1 MEQSTSTTT
10 VKIGLF
16 TAISLVIANQIGTGV
31 FTSLGFQVATIPS
44 VFPLLMLWV
53 VGGIIAL
60 CGALSYGELGAAL
73 PRSGGEYH
81 LLTTIYHPILGYLS
95 GWVSAILG
103 FAAPTALAAIAL
115 SKYTQAVFP
124 EVPGDHLAALVV
136 VIISMI
142 HIQSLRWG
150 SLFQDV
156 FTIIKVLL
164 ILFFIAAVF
173 WVDQPQ
179 SIRVLPQWQD
189 MQLVTSSNFAVALIY
204 VSYAYTGWNAAI
216 YIVDEIKSPLKNLPK
231 ALFIGT
237 LTVLILYVLLNF
249 VFLYTVP
256 MSDLS
261 GVVEIAFPS
270 AVVIFGISGGKIMA
284 LIIAILLISTVSA
297 MVFVGPRIT
306 MVMGQDLPA
315 LRFFAYKNRNNIPT
329 YAIVIQAVVTLAFIY
344 TSSFE
349 QVLIYA
355 SFMLVLFTTLTVM
368 GVFVLRI
375 TRPNLPRPY
384 KTWGYPF
391 TPALYL
397 ALSSWTLVYVFIDKP
412 KESLIGIAIGLSGLV
427 VYFFNWYLH
436 KRKTKA
442 S

>member
-1 MEQSTSTTT
+1 MNQSSSAS
-10 VKIGLF
+10 VAKIGLF

-31 FTSLGFQVATIPS
+31 FTSLGFQVATIPA

-60 CGALSYGELGAAL
+60 CGALAYGELGAAL

-81 LLTTIYHPILGYLS
+81 LLSTIYHPILGYLS
-95 GWVSAILG
+95 GWVSAVLG

-115 SKYTQAVFP
+115 SKYTQTVFP
-124 EVPGDHLAALVV
+124 QVPGNHLAALVV
-136 VIISMI
+136 VIISII
-142 HIQSLRWG
+142 HMNSLRWG
-150 SLFQDV
+150 SIFQDA
-156 FTIIKVLL
+156 FTTLKVLL
-164 ILFFIAAVF
+164 ILLFIGAVF

-179 SIRVLPQWQD
+179 AIRVLPNSED
-189 MQLVTSSNFAVALIY
+189 LRLITSSHFAVALIY

-216 YIVDEIKSPLKNLPK
+216 YIVDEIRSPLKNLPR
-231 ALFIGT
+231 ALFFGT
-237 LTVLILYVLLNF
+237 LLVLILYVLLNF

-256 MSDLS
+256 IEDLT
-261 GVVEIAFPS
+261 GVVEVAFPS
-270 AVVIFGISGGKIMA
+270 AAAIFGISGGKIMSI
-284 LIIAILLISTVSA
+284 IIAVLLISTVSA

-315 LRFFAYKNRNNIPT
+315 LRLFARKSKNNIPI
-329 YAIVIQAVVTLAFIY
+329 YAIVFQAIITLSFIY

-355 SFMLVLFTTLTVM
+355 SFMLVLFTTLTVS
-368 GVFVLRI
+368 GVFVLRY
-375 TRPNLPRPY
+375 TQPDLPRPY

-397 ALSSWTLVYVFIDKP
+397 FLSLWTLVYVFMDKP
-412 KESLIGIAIGLSGLV
+412 KESLIGLGIGFAGLV
-427 VYFFNWYLH
+427 VYFLNWYLH
-436 KRKTKA
+436 QRNTKV

>member
-1 MEQSTSTTT
+1 MEKSTSV

-16 TAISLVIANQIGTGV
+16 TAVSLVIANQIGTGV

-53 VGGIIAL
+53 VGGVIAL

-81 LLTTIYHPILGYLS
+81 LLSTIYHPILGYLS
-95 GWVSAILG
+95 GWVSAVLG

-136 VIISMI
+136 VVISLI
-142 HIQSLRWG
+142 HINSLRWG

-156 FTIIKVLL
+156 FTTIKVVL
-164 ILFFIAAVF
+164 IIFFIGAVF
-173 WVDQPQ
+173 WVDQPEP
-179 SIRVLPQWQD
+179 IMVVPKWEDWQ
-189 MQLVTSSNFAVALIY
+189 LIASPHFAVALIY

-237 LTVLILYVLLNF
+237 LTVLILYVLVNF

-261 GVVEIAFPS
+261 GVVEVAFPS
-270 AVVIFGISGGKIMA
+270 AVAIFGIPGGKIMA
-284 LIIAILLISTVSA
+284 IIIAVLLISTVSA
-297 MVFVGPRIT
+297 MVFIGPRIT

-315 LRFFAYKNRNNIPT
+315 LRFFAYKNKSNIPT
-329 YAIVIQAVVTLAFIY
+329 YAIIFQAVVTLSFIY

-355 SFMLVLFTTLTVM
+355 SFMLVLFTTLAVA

-375 TRPNLPRPY
+375 TRPDLPRPY

-412 KESLIGIAIGLSGLV
+412 KESLIGLAIGFSGLV
-427 VYFFNWYLH
+427 VYFINWYFH
-436 KRKTKA
+436 ERKTP
-442 S
+442 SS

>member
-1 MEQSTSTTT
+1 MDRSASTS
-10 VKIGLF
+10 VAKIGLF
-16 TAISLVIANQIGTGV
+16 TAVSLVIANQIGTGV

-53 VGGIIAL
+53 VGGVIAL

-81 LLTTIYHPILGYLS
+81 LLSSIYHPILGYLS
-95 GWVSAILG
+95 GWVSAVLG

-124 EVPGDHLAALVV
+124 EVPGNHLAALVV
-136 VIISMI
+136 VVISII
-142 HIQSLRWG
+142 HINSIRWG

-156 FTIIKVLL
+156 FTTLKVVL
-164 ILFFIAAVF
+164 ILCFIGAVF
-173 WVDQPQ
+173 WVDRPQ
-179 SIRVLPQWQD
+179 TIRVLPQWQD
-189 MQLVTSSNFAVALIY
+189 WQLIASPHFAVALIY

-237 LTVLILYVLLNF
+237 LTVLILYVLVNF
-249 VFLYTVP
+249 VFLYTVS

-261 GVVEIAFPS
+261 GVVEVAFPS
-270 AVVIFGISGGKIMA
+270 AVAIFGISGGKIMA
-284 LIIAILLISTVSA
+284 IIIAFLLISTVSA
-297 MVFVGPRIT
+297 MVFIGPRIT

-315 LRFFAYKNRNNIPT
+315 LRFFAHKNKRNIPT
-329 YAIVIQAVVTLAFIY
+329 YAIIFQAVVTLSFIY

-355 SFMLVLFTTLTVM
+355 SFMLVLFTTLAVM

-375 TRPNLPRPY
+375 TRPDLPRPY

-412 KESLIGIAIGLSGLV
+412 KESLIGLAIGFSGLV
-427 VYFFNWYLH
+427 VYFINWYFYE
-436 KRKTKA
+436 RKT
-442 S
+442 SSS

>member
-1 MEQSTSTTT
+1 MEKSTSV

-16 TAISLVIANQIGTGV
+16 TAVSLVIANQIGTGV

-53 VGGIIAL
+53 VGGVIAL

-81 LLTTIYHPILGYLS
+81 LLSTIYHPILGYLS
-95 GWVSAILG
+95 GWVSAVLG

-136 VIISMI
+136 VAISLI
-142 HIQSLRWG
+142 HINSLRWG

-156 FTIIKVLL
+156 FTTIKVVL
-164 ILFFIAAVF
+164 IIFFIGAVF
-173 WVDQPQ
+173 WVDQPEP
-179 SIRVLPQWQD
+179 IMVVPKWEDWQ
-189 MQLVTSSNFAVALIY
+189 LIASPHFAVALIY

-237 LTVLILYVLLNF
+237 LTVLILYVLVNF

-261 GVVEIAFPS
+261 GVVEVAFPS
-270 AVVIFGISGGKIMA
+270 AVAIFGIPGGKIMA
-284 LIIAILLISTVSA
+284 IIIAVLLISTVSA
-297 MVFVGPRIT
+297 MVFIGPRIT

-315 LRFFAYKNRNNIPT
+315 LRFFAYKNKSNIPT
-329 YAIVIQAVVTLAFIY
+329 YAIIFQAVVTLSFIY

-355 SFMLVLFTTLTVM
+355 SFMLVLFTTLAVA

-375 TRPNLPRPY
+375 TRPDLPRPY

-412 KESLIGIAIGLSGLV
+412 KESLIGLAIGFSGLV
-427 VYFFNWYLH
+427 VYFINWYFH
-436 KRKTKA
+436 ERKTP
-442 S
+442 SS